1 MRPLFEG
8 FLTPFSHLFDLRV
21 LGDVVADLHQA
32 VVIDLVLLALQEMAE
47 TSLHDGCTKTN
58 PVIPTVPEFADLLKK
73 AYYGA

>member
-1 MRPLFEG
+1 MG
-8 FLTPFSHLFDLRV
+8 ATDLAQLVRELNTQLGIPNRV
-21 LGDVVADLHQA
+21 KDAG
-32 VVIDLVLLALQEMAE
+32 IDEAAYLSSLQEMAE